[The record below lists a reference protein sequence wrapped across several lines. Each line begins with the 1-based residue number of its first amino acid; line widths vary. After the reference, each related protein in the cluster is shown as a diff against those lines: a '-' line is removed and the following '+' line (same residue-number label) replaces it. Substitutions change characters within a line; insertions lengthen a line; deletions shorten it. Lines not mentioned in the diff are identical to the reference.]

1 MLHNKRNGE
10 ILAELDNYVDGHIE
24 AKKALISLVNRSKI
38 RHHQKWIERIHKDYL
53 IAPHKVLLIGQ
64 SGTGKTHLVESL
76 QQLLDF
82 PLIRLDATKLNP
94 TGASGGVKEDDLRK
108 QIWAKAKEWHEARRG
123 YYHSIDGT
131 VDQMVVFIDEID
143 KIGKSFDSS
152 GNWNAH
158 VQSNFLTMF
167 DNKAEFAGV
176 SFIFAGAFTDITK
189 HKSKATSIGF
199 NPDERTIKSREEID
213 EQVVKAGLI
222 PELVGRLTNIVELDK
237 FTEQDYYKILTER
250 LIPAKLLELAFFNV
264 FDSELDEDEL
274 KHMCKSAY
282 NSGQGIRSLQ
292 RQLNKHYL
300 DSEFDNEYKSHRA
313 RQLSLQPEDE
323 GTNYEL

>member
-1 MLHNKRNGE
+1 MLHNKRNHE
-10 ILAELDNYVDGHIE
+10 ILAELDTYVDGHIE

-53 IAPHKVLLIGQ
+53 IPPHKVLLIGQ
-64 SGTGKTHLVESL
+64 SGTGKTHMVECL

-108 QIWAKAKEWHEARRG
+108 EIKRKAKEWHEARRG

-131 VDQMVVFIDEID
+131 IDQMVVFIDEID
-143 KIGKSFDSS
+143 KIGKSFESS
-152 GNWNAH
+152 GNWNTH

-189 HKSKATSIGF
+189 NETSVSQTIGF
-199 NPDERTIKSREEID
+199 NRDITPKSKGELDEL
-213 EQVVKAGLI
+213 VVKAGLI
-222 PELVGRLTNIVELDK
+222 PELVGRLTNIVQLDK
-237 FTEQDYYKILTER
+237 FTQQDYYKILTER

-264 FDSELDEDEL
+264 FDSEISEDKL
-274 KHMCKSAY
+274 QKMAKSAY
-282 NSGQGIRSLQ
+282 DSGQGIRSLQ
-292 RQLNKHYL
+292 RQLNKEYL
-300 DSEFDNEYKSHRA
+300 DAEFENEYKSHRA
-313 RQLSLQPEDE
+313 RQIELKPDDE
-323 GTNYEL
+323 GTDYEF